1 MVNNLIN
8 ISTYSF
14 QGWTKIP
21 TKISTYHINKQ
32 QKSLL
37 PFANPYISLCKVC
50 LNKMRVLWSTSM
62 GFQKAEPLPITFV
75 SAYFD
80 LPFVNLKVWYDA
92 SLQGFHVVAF
102 QGFH

>member
-1 MVNNLIN
+1 MVNNLIT
-8 ISTYSF
+8 ISTYRF

-37 PFANPYISLCKVC
+37 PFANPYISLCKFFNLV
-50 LNKMRVLWSTSM
+50 
-62 GFQKAEPLPITFV
+62 PITFV

-80 LPFVNLKVWYDA
+80 LSFVNLKGETSIAGSALLTIKQCSDHR
-92 SLQGFHVVAF
+92 SLCQACGL
-102 QGFH
+102 G